1 MLAIAKCIR
10 MRQVQKAARYESHKR
25 GLNTKIHLAVD
36 AHGMP
41 LRIIITEDT
50 SKLRAS

>member
-36 AHGMP
+36 GMP